1 VVDFGFNIST
11 NCTSVISHIRTKNQ
25 YDPNQRENNAEE
37 LSVMTSL
44 LTNSSREGPYLPMNA
59 DRRSRSSGNS
69 ENLAAAY
76 IRDCTASLH
85 SSGHSL
91 NQKRNVEDVCE

>member
-1 VVDFGFNIST
+1 LAST
-11 NCTSVISHIRTKNQ
+11 SQQTAHQYVISHIRTKNQ
-25 YDPNQRENNAEE
+25 YDPNERENNAEE

-44 LTNSSREGPYLPMNA
+44 LTNASREGPYLPMNA

-91 NQKRNVEDVCE
+91 NQKRNVEEDV